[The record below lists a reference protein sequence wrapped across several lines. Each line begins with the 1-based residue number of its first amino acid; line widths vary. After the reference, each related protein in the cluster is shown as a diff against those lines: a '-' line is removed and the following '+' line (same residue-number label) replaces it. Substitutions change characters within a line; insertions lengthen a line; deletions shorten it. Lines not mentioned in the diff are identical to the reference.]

1 MKLFFSL
8 SGLLVLVASLVTA
21 SDARGPVAYTPPLV
35 LKAQGT
41 MQAAFVPR
49 DDVEGLIVDALQ
61 GARKQVL
68 VQAYLLSN
76 KRIIQALMKAHERG
90 VEVRILVDAGRL
102 EEGRDARI
110 TALAK
115 AGIWVRREVK
125 YRNAHNK
132 IIIIDANSAHSV
144 LITGSFNFTHAAQR
158 KNAENMLIIRDFP
171 ALVHEYAKNWQRH
184 ADSALTY

>member
-1 MKLFFSL
+1 MKHFFRL
-8 SGLLVLVASLVTA
+8 SGLLVLAAFLVAT
-21 SDARGPVAYTPPLV
+21 SDARGPVAYKPPV
-35 LKAQGT
+35 VFKAQGT
-41 MQAAFVPR
+41 VQAAFVPR

-76 KRIIQALMKAHERG
+76 KRIIQALMKAHARG
-90 VEVRILVDAGRL
+90 VAVRVLVDAGRL
-102 EEGRDARI
+102 EDGRDAHI

-132 IIIIDANSAHSV
+132 IIIIDANSAHAV

-158 KNAENMLIIRDFP
+158 KNSENMLIIRDFP
-171 ALVHEYAKNWQRH
+171 ALVYEYAKNWQRH
-184 ADSALTY
+184 ADSALMY